1 MSKANVEAVK
11 AESRGLRG
19 SLADE
24 FANSEAFLTDEAKVL
39 IKFHGSYQQEDRDAR
54 KNKDKAEG
62 VGKPYQFMIRSRIP
76 GGQMTASQYITHDN
90 IASEFGNDTLRITTR
105 QTFQLHGVIKS
116 DLPGTLRR
124 LNGALVTT
132 FATCGDVVRNVM
144 SCPSP
149 TIDARQLTIQAL
161 AEQISTELL
170 PRTQAYHQIWLD
182 GQQLVAD
189 EVPAETEPLYGPTY
203 LPRKFKVAIAVP
215 GDNCVDVFT
224 DDVGLIAIFN
234 PAESGSADVEPKLIG
249 FNLAVGGGM
258 GQNHT
263 DSETFARLADIVGF
277 ITPEQV
283 VDTVKAVV
291 TIHRD
296 FGDRTS
302 RKHAR
307 LKYVLHEWGVEK
319 FRIELQSRVPFAIQA
334 AKPMPAFHVHDHLGW
349 NDQGDGQWA
358 LGIPVENGRII
369 DRGDFRLRTGL
380 RAVIEKYEPAIRLT
394 AQQNIMLT
402 NVDPENRPAIDAL
415 LAEHNIL
422 NVKTISGVRRYG
434 LACPA
439 LPTCGLAITEA
450 ERALPTV
457 IDELEVILAELDL
470 EDEPISVRM
479 TGCPNGCARP
489 YVAEIAFVGRA
500 LNKYMLYLG
509 GNFVG
514 TRLATPFLDL
524 VPMSDLS
531 ATLRVVLT
539 LFHDTREAGEAF
551 GEFVERVGLDALRE
565 AVQAAFPNLKAPKA
579 SILVRQG
586 A

>member
-1 MSKANVEAVK
+1 MSKANVEVVK
-11 AESRGLRG
+11 VESRGLRG
-19 SLADE
+19 TLAAE
-24 FANSEAFLTDEAKVL
+24 FANSEAFLTDEAKTL

-54 KNKDKAEG
+54 KNKDKTEG
-62 VGKPYQFMIRSRIP
+62 DGKNYQFMIRSRIP
-76 GGQMTASQYITHDN
+76 GGQMTAGQYLTHDD

-105 QTFQLHGVIKS
+105 QAFQLHGVIKH
-116 DLPGTLRR
+116 DLPGTIRR

-132 FATCGDVVRNVM
+132 FGACGDVVRNVM

-149 TIDARQLTIQAL
+149 TNDARQLAIQAI
-161 AEQISTELL
+161 AEQLSTELL
-170 PRTQAYHQIWLD
+170 PRTQAYHQIWID
-182 GQQLVAD
+182 GTALVAD
-189 EVPAETEPLYGPTY
+189 EAPAEIEPMYGPTY
-203 LPRKFKVAIAVP
+203 LPRKFKVAIAIP

-224 DDVGLIAIFN
+224 DDVGLIAIFA
-234 PAESGSADVEPKLIG
+234 PTDTQSSEAEPQLIG

-263 DSETFARLADIVGF
+263 DSETFARLADLVGF
-277 ITPEQV
+277 VTPDQV
-283 VDTVKAVV
+283 LETVKAVV

-296 FGDRTS
+296 FGDRTN

-319 FRIELQSRVPFAIQA
+319 FRTELQSRVPFAVQD

-349 NDQGDGQWA
+349 NDQGDGKWA
-358 LGIPVENGRII
+358 LGIPVENGRIV
-369 DRGDFRLRTGL
+369 DRGDFRLRSGL
-380 RAVIEKYEPAIRLT
+380 RTVIETYQPAVRLT
-394 AQQNIMLT
+394 AQQNILLT
-402 NVDPENRPAIDAL
+402 DIVPENRAAIDAL
-415 LAEHNIL
+415 LTEHNVL

-470 EDEPISVRM
+470 EDEPLSVRM

-524 VPMSDLS
+524 VPLTDLS

-539 LFHDTREAGEAF
+539 LFHDTREPGESF

-565 AVQAAFPNLKAPKA
+565 PVQAVFPKLKAPKSA
-579 SILVRQG
+579 VPERLNN
-586 A
+586 